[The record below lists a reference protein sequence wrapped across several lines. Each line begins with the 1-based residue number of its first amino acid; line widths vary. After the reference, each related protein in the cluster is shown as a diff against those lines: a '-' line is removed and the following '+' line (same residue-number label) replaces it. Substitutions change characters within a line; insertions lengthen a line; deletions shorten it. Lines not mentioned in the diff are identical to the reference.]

1 MENSTFKERLTEHLL
16 QVCTSQGYLNGVLLS
31 SPDIDEA
38 WVRYAPS
45 YYGDAVREFNGY
57 PEFTLAC
64 AGYLGMAVATLWDR
78 DWPRFRETPYAFFQ
92 GERGFDDMDDHIAE
106 NILKEHRHSGAAMQS
121 CSAAAYHLTRSR
133 LLTRRSHIKVE
144 TAAPASSVSSG
155 CEPTHEIKPT
165 TPFIRKPVLNAA
177 ALLGMDW
184 RRVPM
189 ICVSRAAYARG
200 IIIVRGDS
208 RKMKFSC
215 RRR

>member
-1 MENSTFKERLTEHLL
+1 MENNTFKERLTEHLL

-121 CSAAAYHLTRSR
+121 CSAAAYHFLMKEHPEAGTVEAYR
-133 LLTRRSHIKVE
+133 LFLAACEVLYKVG
-144 TAAPASSVSSG
+144 AA
-155 CEPTHEIKPT
+155 CELC
-165 TPFIRKPVLNAA
+165 R
-177 ALLGMDW
+177 LGYKYEKVDL
-184 RRVPM
+184 VN
-189 ICVSRAAYARG
+189 
-200 IIIVRGDS
+200 
-208 RKMKFSC
+208 
-215 RRR
+215 